1 MSSIILDF
9 PNKTTT
15 IPLDSNDPFPT
26 GYGDADF
33 DVARGVLSYT
43 TQTEPYVIEKTSSK
57 HVLYRTDNGAELGI
71 HGRNYTTNLRQL
83 NYRTMIDNQREVIR
97 SSGLNLEGL
106 EEVISVGGNG
116 EKCFVKHTLP
126 NEIMKTPGGDTACLT
141 FLGLSSLN
149 GIWPVSLSC
158 GANQSACQNN
168 QIFVSGASM
177 LYKHRHNQRLDID
190 KGYKLIAGSID
201 IFSQEV
207 DLWHKWSNTPITDAE
222 AFLMFAKAA
231 NCKYVADYRNEH
243 GFAGIVPSQLTLEA
257 PVYSNTAL
265 MYMFEDRWLTHYKP
279 VLGSNYWAA
288 YNTLTDW
295 SSHGPQS
302 KKGKQVEA
310 NNMANLRNDRS
321 NKVIEVVKNTF
332 SLAA

>member
-116 EKCFVKHTLP
+116 EKCNHGSVIHRP
-126 NEIMKTPGGDTACLT
+126 
-141 FLGLSSLN
+141 
-149 GIWPVSLSC
+149 
-158 GANQSACQNN
+158 SA
-168 QIFVSGASM
+168 
-177 LYKHRHNQRLDID
+177 
-190 KGYKLIAGSID
+190 
-201 IFSQEV
+201 
-207 DLWHKWSNTPITDAE
+207 T
-222 AFLMFAKAA
+222 
-231 NCKYVADYRNEH
+231 
-243 GFAGIVPSQLTLEA
+243 
-257 PVYSNTAL
+257 
-265 MYMFEDRWLTHYKP
+265 
-279 VLGSNYWAA
+279 
-288 YNTLTDW
+288 
-295 SSHGPQS
+295 GP
-302 KKGKQVEA
+302 KE
-310 NNMANLRNDRS
+310 L
-321 NKVIEVVKNTF
+321 
-332 SLAA
+332 